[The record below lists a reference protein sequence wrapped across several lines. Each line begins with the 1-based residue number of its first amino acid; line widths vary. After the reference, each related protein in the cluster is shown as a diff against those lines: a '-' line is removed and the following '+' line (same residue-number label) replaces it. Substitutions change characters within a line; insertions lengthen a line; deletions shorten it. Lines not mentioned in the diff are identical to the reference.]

1 MKPLLGACPVSKERA
16 TQEKPDSWWVF
27 FVVVFFKKILL
38 LSYPNSGQKRMFV
51 GFEVGSKLMAAHFF
65 WGGREVL
72 EGSGGV
78 QMSCHLMLASWK
90 TLPHQG

>member
-1 MKPLLGACPVSKERA
+1 
-16 TQEKPDSWWVF
+16 
-27 FVVVFFKKILL
+27 
-38 LSYPNSGQKRMFV
+38 MFV